1 METQALQS
9 VYDQL
14 IKGIKKYF
22 KKTGFHRAVVGVSGG
37 VDSSLTLKLAVD
49 ALGAENVTAVSLP
62 ELGVSSQENIDHAK
76 GLCKALNV
84 AFFYQPINPF
94 LTDFHH
100 LPWDPNKLATQN
112 TKARIRA
119 VLLYNY
125 ANTADALVLGTSN
138 KSETLLG
145 YGTKYGDLA
154 ADIEVIGDLYKE
166 EVFAL
171 ADFVGL
177 PREIIEKIPTAELY
191 EGQTD
196 EGELGASYSQLD
208 PILKRIKLGPD
219 KLIERGVN
227 PMLVH
232 AVLKRV
238 EKNKHKTEM
247 PPIIKL
253 KMNN

>member
-94 LTDFHH
+94 LTDFYH

-145 YGTKYGDLA
+145 
-154 ADIEVIGDLYKE
+154 
-166 EVFAL
+166 
-171 ADFVGL
+171 
-177 PREIIEKIPTAELY
+177 
-191 EGQTD
+191 
-196 EGELGASYSQLD
+196 YSQLD